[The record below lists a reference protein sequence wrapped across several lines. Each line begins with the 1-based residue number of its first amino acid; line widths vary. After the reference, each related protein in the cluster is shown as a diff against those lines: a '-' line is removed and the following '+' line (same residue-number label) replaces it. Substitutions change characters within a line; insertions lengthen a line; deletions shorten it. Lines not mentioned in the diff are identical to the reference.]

1 MPRRFSVVQLQL
13 PFTKGTP
20 EILPW
25 RNRRWPE
32 RRRDGTFSAY
42 TDPRPAHMRPDRL
55 ALVVAAVLSLAPLNA
70 LPSQAPAKQGS
81 LPPDFDAYVARVLQ
95 TFKVP
100 GASVAIVK
108 DGRVVIAR
116 GYGVRKLGLPAPVT
130 SRTRFGI
137 ASNTKLFTATALGIL
152 VDEGKIEWDT
162 PVVRYLPDFAMYDPW
177 VTREITV
184 RDLLVHRSG
193 LGLGAGDLLWWP
205 ASTYDRKEI
214 VHRLRYIKPATSFRS
229 AYAYDNVLYQ
239 VAGELIEAV
248 SGQTWEQ
255 FMSSRVLAK
264 VGMTESNVSH
274 ADMSGPDVAATHAE
288 VDGTVRP
295 IAPFTGESTNPA
307 GGINSTAEDMAKWMI
322 VQLDSGRLGDGS
334 RLYPAATTRQLWRIV
349 TPLVASTPP
358 AELAWTSANFR
369 GYALGVNVTE
379 YQGRKMLTHTG
390 GLPGYVSQVTMI
402 PELRLGVAVLTNQ
415 ESGSAFQSITLRA
428 LDAYLGVPAHD
439 YPAIFSKMDEAAL
452 ARARRIES
460 EATAKRDS
468 TSGPSL
474 PLASYAGRYADA
486 WYGDITIAQENGGL
500 VMRFSH
506 TPSLVGDLVHW
517 QHDSFVA
524 RWRDR
529 ELRADS
535 YVTFALN
542 PDGTIDHATMQ
553 AVSPLTD
560 FSFDFQDLLL
570 VPLPAH

>member
-1 MPRRFSVVQLQL
+1 MRL
-13 PFTKGTP
+13 GY
-20 EILPW
+20 
-25 RNRRWPE
+25 
-32 RRRDGTFSAY
+32 SARSL
-42 TDPRPAHMRPDRL
+42 TL
-55 ALVVAAVLSLAPLNA
+55 AAIVTLAPFGVLRA
-70 LPSQAPAKQGS
+70 QGGTKQSS

-100 GASVAIVK
+100 GAAVAIVK

-116 GYGVRKLGLPAPVT
+116 GYGVKKLGAPAPVT

-152 VDEGKIEWDT
+152 VEEGKIEWDA
-162 PVVRYLPDFAMYDPW
+162 PVIRYLPGFAMYDPW

-205 ASTYDRKEI
+205 ASTYDRKE
-214 VHRLRYIKPATSFRS
+214 VVRRLRYIKPATSFRS

-239 VAGELIEAV
+239 VAGELVEAV
-248 SGQTWEQ
+248 TGQTWEQ

-264 VGMTESNVSH
+264 VGMTQSNVSH
-274 ADMSGPDVAATHAE
+274 SDMSGPDIATPHAE
-288 VDGTVRP
+288 VEGTVRP

-334 RLYPAATTRQLWRIV
+334 RLYPATTTRQLWRIV
-349 TPLVASTPP
+349 TPLVANPPPP
-358 AELAWTSANFR
+358 ALSWTGANFR

-428 LDAYLGVPAHD
+428 LDAYLGVPPHD
-439 YPAIFSKMDEAAL
+439 YPAIFASFDREAL
-452 ARARRIES
+452 ARAQRIES
-460 EATAKRDS
+460 EASAKRDS
-468 TSGPSL
+468 ASGPSL
-474 PLASYAGRYADA
+474 PVATYAGSYNDP
-486 WYGDITIAQENGGL
+486 WYGDIAIAEENGKL

-506 TPSLVGDLVHW
+506 TPSLVGDMVHW
-517 QHDSFVA
+517 QHDTFIA

-529 ELRADS
+529 ELRADA

-560 FSFDFQDLLL
+560 FSFDFQDLFLTP
-570 VPLPAH
+570 VRAR

>member
-1 MPRRFSVVQLQL
+1 
-13 PFTKGTP
+13 
-20 EILPW
+20 
-25 RNRRWPE
+25 
-32 RRRDGTFSAY
+32 
-42 TDPRPAHMRPDRL
+42 MRTSRHAASLCAAL
-55 ALVVAAVLSLAPLNA
+55 ALVTQATTLSAQ
-70 LPSQAPAKQGS
+70 STKS
-81 LPPDFDAYVARVLQ
+81 SIPPDFDAYVARVLQ

-100 GASVAIVK
+100 GAAVAIVK
-108 DGRVVIAR
+108 DGRVVLAR
-116 GYGVRKLGLPAPVT
+116 GYGVRTLGEPTPVDAD
-130 SRTRFGI
+130 TRFGI
-137 ASNTKLFTATALGIL
+137 ASNTKLVTASALGLL
-152 VDEGKIEWDT
+152 VEEGRIEWDA
-162 PVVRYLPDFAMYDPW
+162 PVVRYLPAFAMYDPW

-255 FMSSRVLAK
+255 FVSSRILAK
-264 VGMTESNVSH
+264 VGMTQSNVSH
-274 ADMSGPDVAATHAE
+274 SDMSGPDVATTHAE

-295 IAPFTGESTNPA
+295 IAPFLGESTNPA
-307 GGINSTAEDMAKWMI
+307 GGINSTAEDMAKWMM
-322 VQLDSGRLGDGS
+322 VQLDSGRLADGA
-334 RLYPAATTRQLWRIV
+334 RLWSSATTRQLWRIV
-349 TPLVASTPP
+349 TPLSANPP
-358 AELAWTSANFR
+358 SPDLSWTAANFR

-415 ESGSAFQSITLRA
+415 ESGSAFQSITSRV
-428 LDAYLGVPAHD
+428 LDAYLGVPPHD
-439 YPAIFSKMDEAAL
+439 YPAIYAKLDRAAL
-452 ARARRIES
+452 ASARAAES
-460 EATAKRDS
+460 AAASARDS

-474 PLASYAGRYADA
+474 PLASYAGTYRDA
-486 WYGDITIAQENGGL
+486 WYGDITIAQENGKL

-517 QHDSFVA
+517 QHDTFVA

-529 ELRADS
+529 ELRADA

-542 PDGTIDHATMQ
+542 PDGTVERATMA

-560 FSFDFQDLLL
+560 FSFDFQDLALIP
-570 VPLPAH
+570 VRAR